1 LRVGRAGRSRR
12 RQPHEFHCRRICHER
27 RKRASKKFT
36 FCSSLAQ
43 GAAAS
48 ENTAKTAG
56 RNRSP
61 RHCERSDAIHLSTS
75 AGATG
80 CVVSC
85 CCGSRHRGMRL
96 GEERGGPGP
105 LWKDLD
111 FLRLGRAGRSR
122 RRQPHEFHCRRIC
135 HERRKRASKS
145 SLFVLA
151 WRRVRRRARIRQRK
165 PGRTAPPSLRTQRRT
180 PPLHETFSRSARSAG
195 RVVNCFCGLR
205 RRRTRRREID
215 ERAGAG
221 QWTG

>member
-122 RRQPHEFHCRRIC
+122 GRQPHEFHCRRIC
-135 HERRKRASKS
+135 HDRRKRASES
-145 SLFVLA
+145 SLFVQL
-151 WRRVRRRARIRQRK
+151 
-165 PGRTAPPSLRTQRRT
+165 G
-180 PPLHETFSRSARSAG
+180 AG
-195 RVVNCFCGLR
+195 RGGD
-205 RRRTRRREID
+205 REYGK
-215 ERAGAG
+215 ESRAEPLPRQCKRGDAMHLS
-221 QWTG
+221 TGHSLEALAAPVA

>member
-122 RRQPHEFHCRRIC
+122 RWQSYEFHCRPVC

-151 WRRVRRRARIRQRK
+151 WRRARRLPRIRQRK
-165 PGRTAPPSLRTQRRT
+165 PGGTAPPVIANAATQSTFPRALA
-180 PPLHETFSRSARSAG
+180 PLVA
-195 RVVNCFCGLR
+195 
-205 RRRTRRREID
+205 
-215 ERAGAG
+215 
-221 QWTG
+221 